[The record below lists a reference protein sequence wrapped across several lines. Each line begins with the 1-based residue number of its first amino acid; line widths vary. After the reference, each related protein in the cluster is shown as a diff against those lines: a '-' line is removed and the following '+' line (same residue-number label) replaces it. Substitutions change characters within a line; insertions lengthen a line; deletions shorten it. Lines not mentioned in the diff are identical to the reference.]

1 MNEQVKASE
10 KMLSR
15 GRRSNAFYFLCV
27 WRRYIS
33 KLVLRIFFQGF
44 EKYTRT

>member
-10 KMLSR
+10 QMLSR

-27 WRRYIS
+27 VEIHI
-33 KLVLRIFFQGF
+33 K
-44 EKYTRT
+44 TRVQDFLSGI

>member
-10 KMLSR
+10 QMLSR

-33 KLVLRIFFQGF
+33 KLGFRIFFQGF
-44 EKYTRT
+44 GKYTRT